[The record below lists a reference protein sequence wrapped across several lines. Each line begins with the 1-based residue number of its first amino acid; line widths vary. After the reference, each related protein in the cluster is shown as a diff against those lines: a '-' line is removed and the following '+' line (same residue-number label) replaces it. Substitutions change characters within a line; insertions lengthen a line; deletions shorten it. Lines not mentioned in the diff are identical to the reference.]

1 MEMTSIESWH
11 PRPGE
16 VLEIRPTEQTLDA
29 TRSAAALTAR
39 PSLLQESHIRTAAD
53 RRAKGVPWS
62 PWLAFSFHVP
72 QPLDRDAL
80 RRTMQRFVTRHGAL
94 LSWFEIPDD
103 AQIDDSTT
111 FTRRALEA
119 DDVELELV
127 DAGVAADTEAARAAI
142 TERFAAGTSPLE
154 WPSFAAGAIDHGA
167 DGFTV
172 YYGVDHSFTDGV
184 SITLAVADIF
194 RIYQLEAHGEGA
206 EPAEVGSY
214 VDFSEVE
221 RARSERLTWRTPA
234 VRTWARA
241 LLSVRNKLPST
252 SLDIGLE
259 PGETGPSTRTNRT
272 LADAA
277 TMQAFEQRCKAHGG
291 GASAGLFGI
300 LALIDVALTGRS
312 SYFVLNTVA
321 TRSEPQYAMAQGWFI
336 NLVPVAF
343 RVPRRAG
350 FDDLVGRA
358 QKSMNRSKAA
368 TDVPARAIVDYAAKF
383 GGVKVGATAVP
394 PMVSYLDMRRL
405 PGAELPGVD
414 DAHALGGPGT
424 TGDVSM
430 WLNRRTDRT
439 YALMSYPDN
448 ATAAASIDRYF
459 RAITELIRA
468 VAAGERVDIETARVV
483 MGSAVPAAS

>member
-1 MEMTSIESWH
+1 MEA
-11 PRPGE
+11 
-16 VLEIRPTEQTLDA
+16 TLAA
-29 TRSAAALTAR
+29 TRSAPVVPAR

-53 RRAKGVPWS
+53 RRAKGVAWS

-72 QPLDRDAL
+72 QPLDRDAFE
-80 RRTMQRFVTRHGAL
+80 RTMQHFVTRHGAL
-94 LSWFEIPDD
+94 LSWFEPDSD
-103 AQIDDSTT
+103 RIDDRTT
-111 FTRRALEA
+111 FTRRALPA
-119 DDVELELV
+119 DQVELELV
-127 DAGVAADTEAARAAI
+127 GAGTAPDTDAARAAVA
-142 TERFAAGTSPLE
+142 ERFAAGTSPLA

-184 SITLAVADIF
+184 SLTLGVDDIF
-194 RIYQLEAHGEGA
+194 RIYQLEAHGEGT
-206 EPAEVGSY
+206 EPQEVGSY
-214 VDFSEVE
+214 VDFSEQE
-221 RARSERLTWRTPA
+221 RALSERLTWRTPA
-234 VRTWARA
+234 VRVWARA
-241 LLSVRNKLPST
+241 LLSVRNKMPST
-252 SLDIGLE
+252 PLDIGLE
-259 PGETGPSTRTNRT
+259 PGGTAPSTRTNRT

-300 LALIDVALTGRS
+300 LALIDVALTGRPA
-312 SYFVLNTVA
+312 YLALNTIA
-321 TRSEPQYAMAQGWFI
+321 TRSESKYAMAQGWFI
-336 NLVPVAF
+336 NLVPIAF
-343 RVPRRAG
+343 RVPKGAT

-358 QKSMNRSKAA
+358 QKSMKRSKAA

-414 DAHALGGPGT
+414 DIHALGGPGT
-424 TGDVSM
+424 TGDVSL
-430 WLNRRTDRT
+430 WINRRTDRT

-448 ATAAASIDRYF
+448 PRAAASIDHYF

-468 VAAGERVDIETARVV
+468 VAAGEPVDVETAR
-483 MGSAVPAAS
+483 AAMELTGPEKA